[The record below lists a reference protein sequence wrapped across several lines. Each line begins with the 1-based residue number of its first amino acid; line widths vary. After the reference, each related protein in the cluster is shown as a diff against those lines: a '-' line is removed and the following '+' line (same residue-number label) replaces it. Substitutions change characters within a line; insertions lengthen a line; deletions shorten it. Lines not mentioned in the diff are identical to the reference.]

1 MRTALLVFI
10 TIIGSELQTT
20 YHWVDS
26 PGDHWGITVMAMLG
40 IVIALMQ
47 DLVEI
52 YKGFK

>member
-1 MRTALLVFI
+1 MRTALLTFI
-10 TIIGSELQTT
+10 VIIGSELQTT
-20 YHWVDS
+20 YHWVD
-26 PGDHWGITVMAMLG
+26 PVGDHWSITVLAMLG